1 FERYFDGAG
10 LLGTPESC
18 LQTIE
23 RLREIGIDEVACLI
37 DFGIETERAL
47 AALEKLDEVRQR
59 ANANVSSHA
68 EDHGTLAGR
77 LRRHRVTHLQCT
89 PSMAGMLAAD
99 PGALEALGGL
109 HTLLLGGEAL
119 PPGLAETLPRPPGGL
134 FNLYGPTETT
144 IWSAVYPVPASP
156 PRTVGGTVPIG
167 RPIANTSIHVV
178 DPQLRLMPPGSLGE
192 LVIGGAGVARGYLG
206 RPELTAERFLP
217 DPFWNRTDRSDPSD
231 RSDLI
236 GARLYRTGDLAR
248 FRADGTLEFHGRIDQ
263 QVKIRGHR
271 IEPGEVEAALLAH
284 PEVRECAVVARPGAD
299 ETRLV
304 AYLVPADGALLAAGD
319 LRSFLLGR
327 LPEPLI
333 PSAFVSLQRL
343 PLTPNGKLD
352 RRALPAPDAG
362 RLGTGAQWV
371 APRSGLE
378 RTIAG
383 VWQEVLHVERVG
395 VQDNFFELG
404 GTSLGVA
411 QVHSRLREAL
421 GSDLSL
427 VDLFRHPT
435 VGALAR
441 HLAAAQESGGSGEAA
456 GSSVDDRIRAR
467 TEARGR
473 RRPPSIPG
481 ASS

>member
-1 FERYFDGAG
+1 MAG
-10 LLGTPESC
+10 LLAT
-18 LQTIE
+18 
-23 RLREIGIDEVACLI
+23 
-37 DFGIETERAL
+37 
-47 AALEKLDEVRQR
+47 
-59 ANANVSSHA
+59 
-68 EDHGTLAGR
+68 
-77 LRRHRVTHLQCT
+77 
-89 PSMAGMLAAD
+89 D
-99 PGALEALGGL
+99 PAALEALGGL
-109 HTLLLGGEAL
+109 HALLLGGEAL
-119 PPGLAETLPRPPGGL
+119 PPGLAAALPRPPGGL
-134 FNLYGPTETT
+134 LNMYGPTETT
-144 IWSAVYPVPASP
+144 IWSAVYPVPAVP
-156 PRTVGGTVPIG
+156 PPTVGGTVPIG
-167 RPIANTSIHVV
+167 RPIANTAIHVA
-178 DPQLRLMPPGSLGE
+178 DSQLRPVPPGSLGE

-206 RPELTAERFLP
+206 RPELTAERFVP
-217 DPFWNRTDRSDPSD
+217 DPFALTP
-231 RSDLI
+231 

-271 IEPGEVEAALLAH
+271 IEPGEVETALRAH
-284 PEVRECAVVARPGAD
+284 PGVRESAVVARRGGD
-299 ETRLV
+299 GETRLV
-304 AYLVPADGALLAAGD
+304 AYLVPAEGALLAAGD

-327 LPEPLI
+327 LPEPLV
-333 PSAFVSLQRL
+333 PSAFVPLERL

-362 RLGTGAQWV
+362 RLAKGAAWV

-383 VWQEVLHVERVG
+383 IWQEVLHVERVG
-395 VQDNFFELG
+395 IQDNFFELG

-441 HLAAAQESGGSGEAA
+441 HLAAAHENTGSEPA
-456 GSSVDDRIRAR
+456 GTSVDDRIRAR

-473 RRPPSIPG
+473 RRTT
-481 ASS
+481 SSSGTSS